1 MRIHR
6 LFRVLAPMATLL
18 AGFLVC
24 YGTAQAQFLTDNTDW
39 KESEVPPPPAF
50 DVNKL
55 LTFDVSKASSLVYGV
70 DPSTLTVSLTD
81 SVVRYVVV
89 ATSPSGVRNIM
100 YEGIRCA
107 TGEVKTYARYLSDA
121 RWSQVVNAEW
131 RPMSGPLASKHALHL
146 AKTVACDSASP
157 VSSVQE
163 LVSRLKST
171 RPYLD

>member
-1 MRIHR
+1 MSMDR
-6 LFRVLAPMATLL
+6 LFGAVAVTAASLAVLLMFN
-18 AGFLVC
+18 GV
-24 YGTAQAQFLTDNTDW
+24 AQAQFLTDQTEW
-39 KESEVPPPPAF
+39 KESDVPPPPAF

-55 LTFDVSKASSLVYGV
+55 LRFDVSASSPLVYGV

-107 TGEVKTYARYLSDA
+107 TGEVKTYARYLSDS

-131 RPMSGPLASKHALHL
+131 RSMSGPLASKHALRL
-146 AKTVACDSASP
+146 AKTGACDSASP
-157 VSSVQE
+157 VFSVQE
-163 LVSRLKST
+163 IVSRLKST
-171 RPYLD
+171 RLYLD